1 MDKNW
6 CVQEVNTEKAK
17 LLSESLGLSELTA
30 KLLCVR
36 GLESPELARS
46 FLAQNEDLCY
56 DPFLLK
62 DMDRAVERIN
72 KAIENKERVCIYGDY
87 DVDGVTATTILYT
100 YLTEKGV
107 QCSYFIPCR
116 LEDGYGLNLRAIS
129 TLQGNTDLI
138 ITVDTGITA
147 VDETAYAKSL
157 GIDMVITDHHRCR
170 EVLPDASAVVD
181 PHREDCRYPFKALA
195 GVGVVYKLLTA
206 LDGGYEDILRRFGDI
221 IAIGT
226 IADVMPVIDENRF
239 ITAYGIQRLK
249 ATENLGLRALMTA
262 CGMLGKDGDKKKIT
276 SGGIG
281 FTLAPRINAAG
292 RIRSADIA
300 VELLLSKDIATAE
313 QLALSLCDINKERQ
327 ETEHAIYEEAKKQLE
342 EYENDSV
349 YVLSSDG
356 WHQGVIGV
364 VASRIT
370 ERRSAPSILFSFDG
384 DMGKGS
390 GRSVK
395 GFSMM
400 EALKACDDLLV
411 EYGGHELAAGLTV
424 KRENLDAFR
433 KRINEYAK
441 DKLVDAALLSP
452 LVADTEALPSD
463 ITLAQAN
470 ELLLFEPFGLQNTEP
485 LLFMKKLIVTDVQP
499 LAGGKHIRLRFR
511 HKETNRLFNTVFF
524 GMRINEFSYRIG
536 ECCDILF
543 TLGIN
548 EFHGPPEAKMFIK
561 AIRSSSLSEDM
572 SDGDELN
579 YKSATSINDYSDL
592 PIGAVPNLTQFRLLF
607 RMLKR
612 ETESGSKRFSLSY
625 LQRRFRELEA
635 DCTLSICAMRIIFD
649 VLTEFKLAELD
660 YNDNKSIVEIRLLP
674 FNGKVNLDHSKLLM
688 RIKENHRLI

>member
-6 CVQEVNTEKAK
+6 CVQEVDAEKAK
-17 LLSESLGLSELTA
+17 ALSASLGVSKLTA

-36 GLESPELARS
+36 GFDDSEKARS
-46 FLAQNEDLCY
+46 FLVQNEDCCY

-62 DMDRAVERIN
+62 DMDKAVERIN
-72 KAIENKERVCIYGDY
+72 RAIDNKERVCIYGDY
-87 DVDGVTATTILYT
+87 DVDGVTATMILYT
-100 YLTEKGV
+100 YLSDKGV
-107 QCSYFIPCR
+107 KCSYFIPCR
-116 LEDGYGLNLRAIS
+116 LEDGYGLNLRAIAK
-129 TLQGNTDLI
+129 LQDTTDLI

-170 EVLPDASAVVD
+170 ELLPDACAVID
-181 PHREDCRYPFKALA
+181 PYREDCQYPFKALA
-195 GVGVVYKLLTA
+195 GVGVVYKLLSA
-206 LDGGYEDILRRFGDI
+206 LDGGHENILKRFGDI

-226 IADVMPVIDENRF
+226 IADVMPVIDENRY
-239 ITAYGIQRLK
+239 ITNYGIQRLK
-249 ATENLGLRALMTA
+249 NTENLGLRALMSS
-262 CGMLGKDGDKKKIT
+262 CGMLGKDNDKKKIT

-300 VELLLSKDIATAE
+300 VELLLAKDIANAE
-313 QLALSLCDINKERQ
+313 RLALSLCDINKERQ
-327 ETEHAIYEEAKKQLE
+327 ETEHAIYEEAKAQLE
-342 EYENDSV
+342 KHTEDSV

-424 KRENLDAFR
+424 KREKLEAFR
-433 KRINEYAK
+433 QRINEYAK
-441 DKLVDAALLSP
+441 DKLQDGVVLSP
-452 LVADTEALPSD
+452 VIADAEAFPKD

-470 ELLLFEPFGLQNTEP
+470 EILHFEPFGLQNAEP
-485 LLFMKKLIVTDVQP
+485 LFFMKGLIVADIQP
-499 LAGGKHIRLRFR
+499 LAGGKHIRLRLK
-511 HKETNRLFNTVFF
+511 HKDTNRAFNTVYF
-524 GMRINEFSYRIG
+524 GMKINEFAYLVG
-536 ECCDILF
+536 DCCDIVF
-543 TLGIN
+543 NLGIN
-548 EFHGPPEAKMFIK
+548 EFYGPPEPKIFIK
-561 AIRSSSLSEDM
+561 AIRRSISTDVVL
-572 SDGDELN
+572 DGDILN
-579 YKSATSINDYSDL
+579 YNAAVSDDDRSDL
-592 PIGAVPNLTQFRLLF
+592 PVTAVPTLAQFRSLF

-612 ETESGSKRFSLSY
+612 ETENGLKKFSLSY
-625 LQRRFRELEA
+625 LQRRFKETELEA
-635 DCTLSICAMRIIFD
+635 SLSICAMRIIFD
-649 VLTEFKLAELD
+649 VLKEFKLAELE
-660 YNDNKSIVEIRLLP
+660 YNETKTVIDIKLLP
-674 FNGKVNLDHSKLLM
+674 FTGKVNLDHSRLL
-688 RIKENHRLI
+688 IKIKTNHRLI